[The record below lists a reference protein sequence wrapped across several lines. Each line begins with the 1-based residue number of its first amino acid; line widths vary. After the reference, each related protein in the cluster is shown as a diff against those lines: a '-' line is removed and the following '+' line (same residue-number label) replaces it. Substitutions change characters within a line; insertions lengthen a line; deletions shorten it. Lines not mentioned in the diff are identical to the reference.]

1 MRKLYLAMGLS
12 LVAMSVLAGA
22 AIVVVMPF
30 DPAAAPKREACGV
43 GSHLVDHAASPCPRR
58 G

>member
-30 DPAAAPKREACGV
+30 DPAAGTEA
-43 GSHLVDHAASPCPRR
+43 
-58 G
+58 